1 MSEGFMN
8 LSNEIAQL
16 VKASSPFIVR
26 VEARRHVP
34 ASGIIWSADGLVV
47 TANHV
52 IRRDENIN
60 VGLPD
65 GQSTTATLVG
75 RDPSTD
81 LAVIQI
87 SGDGWSTLQDAD
99 EAAMSPGHIVL
110 ALGRPGKTVQATF
123 GIVSALGGN
132 WRTRMGGQIDHYLQ
146 TDVTMYPGFSGGPLI
161 GADGKLL
168 GLNTSGLGQGV
179 SLAIPATTLR
189 RVVEMLKSHGRVR
202 RGYLGVSTQ
211 RVRLPES
218 AAAEYGQK
226 TGLLIVSVETDSP
239 AAEGGLMLGDTIVNL
254 GGKQITDHEDLLAAL
269 TGDIVGQKESVIIVR
284 GGQTQELT
292 VKIGDRA

>member
-8 LSNEIAQL
+8 LSDETAQL
-16 VKASSPFIVR
+16 VKASSTFVVR
-26 VEARRHVP
+26 IEARWHVP

-52 IRRDENIN
+52 IRRDENIS

-87 SGDGWSTLQDAD
+87 SGDGWTTLEDAD

-110 ALGRPGKTVQATF
+110 ALGRPGKTVQASF
-123 GIVSALGGN
+123 GIVSALDGS

-161 GADGKLL
+161 GADGSLL
-168 GLNTSGLGQGV
+168 GLNTSGLGQGG
-179 SLAIPATTLR
+179 SLAIPTTTLR

-218 AAAEYGQK
+218 AVAEFGQK
-226 TGLLIVSVETDSP
+226 TGLLVVSVETDSP
-239 AAEGGLMLGDTIVNL
+239 ANEAGLMLGDTIVNL

-269 TGDIVGQKESVIIVR
+269 TGDVVSQKESVKILR

-292 VKIGDRA
+292 VKIGERA